1 MIKTYLKECPY
12 VGIPSKIFS
21 LGIPF
26 EIQYCM
32 EELIFKYWKY
42 PDSLRE
48 ENKGEF
54 GPVNGKY
61 HWYE

>member
-1 MIKTYLKECPY
+1 M
-12 VGIPSKIFS
+12 PSKIFS

-26 EIQYCM
+26 EIQYCI
-32 EELIFKYWKY
+32 EELMFNSWKY
-42 PDSLRE
+42 PVSFRE